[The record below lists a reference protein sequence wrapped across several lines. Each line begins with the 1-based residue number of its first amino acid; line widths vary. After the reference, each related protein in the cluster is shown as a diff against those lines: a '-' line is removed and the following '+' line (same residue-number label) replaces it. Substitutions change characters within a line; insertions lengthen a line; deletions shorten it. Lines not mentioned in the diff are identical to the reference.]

1 MTGFNDLPIEDR
13 ARRMRALAIEALVA
27 WGVTNCEPKL
37 LKLRE
42 NGVFRILMPNGDPA
56 VIRVHRAGYHSDAAL
71 NSELQWMRAL
81 ADGGIVAPIVYPT
94 LAGEDFIVVRTDAVP
109 EPRQV
114 DVLSWVNG
122 ETFGSLDGGLDKAIA
137 RPAAEFAA
145 LGRLAAR
152 MHNHVAGWTPPTGF
166 IRHAWDVDGLTGEQP
181 FWGRFWELELLTPAQ
196 RELMLKARDVTRQDL
211 IAFGQAP
218 EDYGLIHADL
228 LPDNVLVDGTEMTPI
243 DFDDA
248 GYGWHLFDLA
258 TITMYF
264 IGHERF
270 EMARDA
276 VVAGY
281 REVRALDDTTLSHM
295 PLFYLL
301 RGFTYLGWIHTRSE
315 TDTAREIAPLVIP
328 LVCRLAEDY
337 LAGKRWTS
345 R

>member
-1 MTGFNDLPIEDR
+1 MSDFNDLPIEDR
-13 ARRMRALAIEALVA
+13 AQRMKALAIEALVA
-27 WGVTNCEPKL
+27 WGVTDCAPEL

-42 NGVFRILMPNGDPA
+42 NGVFKVFMPNGDPA
-56 VIRVHRAGYHSDAAL
+56 VIRVHRAGYHSDAEL

-81 ADGGIVAPIVYPT
+81 ADAGIAAPVVYPT
-94 LAGEDFIVVRTDAVP
+94 LAGEDFIVFKIDAVP

-114 DVLSWVNG
+114 DVLSWING
-122 ETFGSLDGGLDKAIA
+122 EAFGSLDGGLDKAIA

-152 MHNHVAGWTPPTGF
+152 MHNHSAGWSPPAGF
-166 IRHAWDVDGLTGEQP
+166 TRHAWHVDGLTGEQP
-181 FWGRFWELELLTPAQ
+181 FWGRFWELELLTPGQ
-196 RELMLKARDVTRQDL
+196 KKLMLVARDAARKDL
-211 IAFGQAP
+211 IAFGQDP
-218 EDYGLIHADL
+218 EVYGLIHADL
-228 LPDNVLVDGTEMTPI
+228 LPDNVLVDGASVKPI

-248 GYGWHLFDLA
+248 GYGWHLFDLS

-281 REVRALDDTTLSHM
+281 REVRALDDEALSHM
-295 PLFYLL
+295 PLFYLV

-315 TDTAREIAPLVIP
+315 TDTAKEIAPLVIP

-337 LAGKRWTS
+337 LAGKS
-345 R
+345 A